1 MNNINT
7 ELLTSIF
14 ELVLIPLLSILTG
27 YFVKWV
33 KVKAEELKT
42 KTQNET
48 EAKYI
53 DMLQNTITKN
63 VIAINQTYVDAL
75 KDQNAFDIEAQKQA
89 FEMVYK
95 NVIASLNEEA
105 YTYLNEAIGDL
116 QGYITTLIEASVKEH
131 KKNKGESI

>member
-1 MNNINT
+1 MDINQLLNSLF
-7 ELLTSIF
+7 EVCLIPAIAVLTS
-14 ELVLIPLLSILTG
+14 

-33 KVKAEELKT
+33 RVKAEELKT
-42 KTQNET
+42 KTQNEI

-53 DMLQNTITKN
+53 DMLQDTITKN

-75 KDQNAFDIEAQKQA
+75 KDKNAFDLEAQKQA

-116 QGYITTLIEASVKEH
+116 QGYITTLIEASVKEN
-131 KKNKGESI
+131 KKNKGESLN